1 MKEKKTIKIK
11 ATAKIEE
18 FKQWVYKHF
27 VGVYIAIGVAICLV
41 MFLLGALVGHAIAK
55 PAEVAVSDTYSDAT
69 ADTSVYVSSTR
80 GVDLELVLR
89 GYEDD

>member
-1 MKEKKTIKIK
+1 MKVKVIKSK

-27 VGVYIAIGVAICLV
+27 VGVYIAIGVTICLV
-41 MFLLGALVGHAIAK
+41 VFLLGCLVGHAITK
-55 PAEVAVSDTYSDAT
+55 PVSGEVSDAPI
-69 ADTSVYVSSTR
+69 DTTTDTTVYVSSSKE
-80 GVDLELVLR
+80 VDLEVVLR